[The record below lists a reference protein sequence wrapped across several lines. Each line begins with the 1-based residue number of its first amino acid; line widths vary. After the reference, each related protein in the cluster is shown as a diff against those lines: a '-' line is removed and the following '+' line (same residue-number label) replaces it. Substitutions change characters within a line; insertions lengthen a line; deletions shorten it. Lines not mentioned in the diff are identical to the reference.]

1 MQASRESSL
10 LPTVTLLVAVLATG
24 TWATADTAASPHPK
38 APAET
43 AQFGFLIGEW
53 KCTTR
58 WMQADGTL
66 VDGPAAT
73 WTGEYI
79 LDGWAIQDHWVSTLP
94 DGSPFYGT
102 NIRSFNPESARWDNR
117 WLAQGNLQW
126 KYFWAEK
133 VGDTMVMT
141 GGEGKDGGDRP
152 FVDRNTFYDIQADSW
167 KWRKDRSFDGGE
179 TWIEGVGHI
188 HATRAR

>member
-1 MQASRESSL
+1 MERPPDRFAPAL
-10 LPTVTLLVAVLATG
+10 LLVLAL
-24 TWATADTAASPHPK
+24 AALAAPLAAGSMTSPNPK

-43 AQFGFLIGEW
+43 SQFDFLIGEW
-53 KCTTR
+53 KCKTR
-58 WMQADGTL
+58 WMQPDGAL
-66 VDGPAAT
+66 VDGPPAT

-79 LDGWAIQDHWVSTLP
+79 LDGWAIQDHWTSTQP
-94 DGSPFYGT
+94 DGSLFHGT
-102 NIRSFNPESARWDNR
+102 NIRSFNPETERWDNR

-133 VGDTMVMT
+133 VGDDMVMT
-141 GGEGKDGGDRP
+141 GGEGKDTQDRA
-152 FVDRNTFYDIQADSW
+152 FVDRNVFYDITADSW
-167 KWRKDRSFDGGE
+167 KWRKDRSFDGGA